1 MFQNVPLWPE
11 RASTFANNVDALYI
25 FLIAVTGLF
34 TLIVFAL
41 VAFFA
46 IKYRQKPGGVATQIE
61 GSYSLEATWTL
72 IPFGLFMVMFVWGAS
87 IYMTQVQPP
96 KNAMDIFVVGK
107 QWMWKAQHPEGVR
120 EINQLHVPVGRDI
133 KLTLISQDVVH
144 SFYVPEF
151 RIKQDVIPGRYTT
164 MWFHP
169 IKTGRYHLFCAEYCG
184 TEHSGM
190 IGEVVVM
197 EPAEYAAWLSGGSGE
212 GSMASTG
219 QKLFQELGCATCHR
233 SDTQGRGPNLQ
244 GAYGKPVLL
253 DTGQTVIADD
263 NYVRESILNPG
274 AKVVSGFKPIMPTFN
289 GIVSEEQLL
298 SLIAYVKSLAQ
309 PQQGEPVSN
318 RPAVPGR
325 APAANAAPKAGNA
338 KVQ

>member
-1 MFQNVPLWPE
+1 MFQNIPLWPE
-11 RASTFANNVDALYI
+11 QASSFASNVDALYI
-25 FLIAVTGLF
+25 FLIAVTGFF
-34 TLIVFAL
+34 TLVVFAL

-46 IKYRQKPGGVATQIE
+46 VKYRSRPGRVATQIE
-61 GSYSLEATWTL
+61 GSYALEATWTL
-72 IPFGLFMVMFVWGAS
+72 IPFGLFMMMFVWGAA
-87 IYMTQVQPP
+87 IYMNEVRPP
-96 KNAMDIFVVGK
+96 KNAMDVFVVGK
-107 QWMWKAQHPEGVR
+107 QWMWKLQHPEGVR

-133 KLTLISQDVVH
+133 RLTMISQDVIH

-164 MWFHP
+164 LWFHP

-184 TEHSGM
+184 TLHSGM
-190 IGEVVVM
+190 IGEIVVM
-197 EPAEYAAWLSGGSGE
+197 EPAEYSAWLSGGSGE

-244 GAYGKPVLL
+244 GVYGKPVLL
-253 DTGQTVIADD
+253 DTGQTLVADD
-263 NYVRESILNPG
+263 NYLRESILNPG

-309 PQQGEPVSN
+309 PQQGGPVSD
-318 RPAVPGR
+318 RPVVPGR
-325 APAANAAPKAGNA
+325 APAAQSAPKAGNA